1 MNFQADDPTSPLFI
15 GLLLAVLLDVI
26 YAWSG
31 IVRGELPNM
40 HTSIRGARIAGVFS
54 VFSVIFVFISYRFF
68 MELLE
73 FYGTIS
79 LIIAAGLFVTGIML
93 AERIPD

>member
-1 MNFQADDPTSPLFI
+1 MFQADNPTSPLFL
-15 GLLLAVLLDVI
+15 GLLFAILLDVI

-40 HTSIRGARIAGVFS
+40 RVSLRGARVAGGLAVAS
-54 VFSVIFVFISYRFF
+54 AIFVLLSFRFYYNY
-68 MELLE
+68 LE
-73 FYGTIS
+73 FFGTVA
-79 LIIAAGLFVTGIML
+79 LIIAAGLFVAGILL